1 MRTETKSSSSLPE
14 IWGGIECTI
23 NRVGDNYRDQLL
35 YSGHY
40 ERPED
45 IAAFA
50 TLGIS
55 ALRYP
60 LLWEKH
66 QPAENENIDWAWTE
80 QQLNEIRNHGISPIA
95 GLVHHGS
102 GPVFTNLTDK
112 EFPEKLARYALLVA
126 EKFPWIEYFT
136 PVNEP
141 LTTARFSGLYGF
153 WYPHQKSEIAF
164 FRMLLNQVKA
174 TILAMRSIRTINPDA
189 KFIQTEDLSYTHS
202 TSLLSYQADF
212 ENKRRW
218 LTNDLLCGLVNKK
231 HFFWRYLIDIGI
243 DRKDLMFFLDNKC
256 PPDIIGFNY
265 YVTSER
271 FIDESFENYPP
282 FTHGGN
288 SRHRYADTEAVRQGL
303 SKGLKFLLQEAWERY
318 QLPMAVTECHLSC
331 TREEQLRWFKENWEY
346 CCELRKIGVDVRAIT
361 AWSLLG
367 AYDWNSLLTGENNFY
382 ETGIFDLSN
391 KLPRPTALAKMVR
404 SIAHE
409 GNYHSPLTE
418 AKGWWHHHERDGSAA
433 KTSYQ
438 MKAETAPVIIL
449 GKTGTLG
456 RAFEKICNLRSI
468 HYITLSRQE
477 INILNEQSIRSI
489 IQNNKPWA
497 IINATGFVAVD
508 DAEIRASECY
518 DVNAIA
524 PGLLAKIAG
533 EYGVRFVSF
542 SSDLVFNG
550 DKAAPYVEEDMVL
563 PLNVYGRSKAKGE
576 ELILSVNRDAMV
588 IRTSAFFSPWD
599 KYNFVYHVLE
609 ALKTGASIEMPS
621 DVMISP
627 TYVPDLCHTVMDLL
641 VDEEHGLWHISNSGI
656 TTWASFGKMIA
667 ARTGYGSEKLIARP
681 LVEMRWKAPRPL
693 YSVLG
698 SEKGIKLPDF
708 GHALDRYFENRT
720 V

>member
-1 MRTETKSSSSLPE
+1 MPTEIKSSSFLPE

-23 NRVGDNYRDQLL
+23 NRVGNNYRDQLL

-45 IAAFA
+45 ITAFA
-50 TLGIS
+50 TLGVS

-60 LLWEKH
+60 ILWEKH
-66 QPAENENIDWAWTE
+66 QSAENENIDWAWTE
-80 QQLNEIRNHGISPIA
+80 QQLKKIRIHGIQPIA
-95 GLVHHGS
+95 GLMHHGS
-102 GPVFTNLTDK
+102 GPLFTDLTDK
-112 EFPEKLARYALLVA
+112 DFPVKLARYALRVA

-153 WYPHQKSEIAF
+153 WYPHHKNERSF

-174 TILAMRSIRTINPDA
+174 TVLAMRSIRAINPDA
-189 KFIQTEDLSYTHS
+189 KLIQTEDLSYTHS
-202 TSLLSYQADF
+202 TPLLSYQADY

-218 LTNDLLCGLVNKK
+218 LTNDLLCGLVDKK
-231 HFFWRYLIDIGI
+231 HFFWKYLLKSGI
-243 DRKDLMFFLDNKC
+243 SKKELQFFLDNKC
-256 PPDIIGFNY
+256 APDIIGFNY

-271 FIDESFENYPP
+271 YIDESLESFPA

-288 SRHRYADTEAVRQGL
+288 RLHRYADTEAVRQGL
-303 SKGLKFLLQEAWERY
+303 SKGLGFLLQEAWDRY
-318 QLPMAVTECHLSC
+318 RLPIAVTECHLSC
-331 TREEQLRWFKENWEY
+331 TREEQLRWFKEHWVH
-346 CCELRKIGVDVRAIT
+346 CCELRKRGVDIRAIT

-367 AYDWNSLLTGENNFY
+367 AYDWNSLLTRENNFY
-382 ETGIFDLSN
+382 ESGIFDLNN
-391 KLPRPTALAKMVR
+391 KTPRPTALAKMVR
-404 SIAHE
+404 SFVNE
-409 GNYHSPLTE
+409 GDYNSPLT
-418 AKGWWHHHERDGSAA
+418 AIQGWWHHCGHNRSAI
-433 KTSYQ
+433 KTLTG

-477 INILNEQSIRSI
+477 INILDEQSIRSI

-508 DAEIRASECY
+508 DAEINASECY

-550 DKAAPYVEEDMVL
+550 DKASPYVEE
-563 PLNVYGRSKAKGE
+563 
-576 ELILSVNRDAMV
+576 
-588 IRTSAFFSPWD
+588 
-599 KYNFVYHVLE
+599 
-609 ALKTGASIEMPS
+609 
-621 DVMISP
+621 
-627 TYVPDLCHTVMDLL
+627 
-641 VDEEHGLWHISNSGI
+641 
-656 TTWASFGKMIA
+656 
-667 ARTGYGSEKLIARP
+667 
-681 LVEMRWKAPRPL
+681 
-693 YSVLG
+693 
-698 SEKGIKLPDF
+698 
-708 GHALDRYFENRT
+708 
-720 V
+720 